1 MTSTILRL
9 PRFPGRL
16 ILGFLSQFGRIS
28 LLVVELVRGL
38 SEVRI
43 WVPRTFTEAASVGA
57 GSLPIVLVIA
67 IFAGVTTAFQA
78 GYQWQSNL
86 PVYVLGTLIVET
98 IVLELGPVLIGLVLA
113 GRIGARYAAELGT
126 MRVTEQIDALESLG
140 RSPASH
146 LIIPRVLASTL
157 MLPVLVVIA
166 DVVAIGSGLFSV
178 KQVLP
183 VTDADFAYGAKAFW
197 KPFDAYYSLIKA
209 TSFGF
214 AIGLISCYMGFNTK
228 QGAERVRGAMPTAA
242 RTTDIIVGFPGETE
256 DDFQQTLDVVRQAR
270 FASAFT
276 FQYSKRPGTP
286 AAEMDGQVPKDVV
299 QERYLRLTALQDEI
313 SWAENRALV
322 GRKVELLV
330 AAGEGS
336 KDAATGRLSG
346 RARDGRLVH
355 FTAADGV
362 RPGDV
367 VETVVTDA
375 KPHFLVADGALL
387 SHRRTRAGDASEAGV
402 RPTTSGVLLG
412 MPRIG
417 APAALAPAGS
427 C

>member
-9 PRFPGRL
+9 PRFTGRL
-16 ILGFLSQFGRIS
+16 ILGFLAQFGRIS

-43 WVPRTFTEAASVGA
+43 WVPRTFTEAATVGG

-67 IFAGVTTAFQA
+67 TFAGVTTAFQA

-86 PVYVLGTLIVET
+86 PVYILGTLIVET

-146 LIIPRVLASTL
+146 LIIPRVLAATL
-157 MLPVLVVIA
+157 MLPVLVIIA
-166 DVVAIGSGLFSV
+166 DVVAIVSGLVSV

-183 VTDADFAYGAKAFW
+183 VTNADFAYGAKAFW

-228 QGAERVRGAMPTAA
+228 QGAEGVGKATTAA
-242 RTTDIIVGFPGETE
+242 IVSSS
-256 DDFQQTLDVVRQAR
+256 VV
-270 FASAFT
+270 
-276 FQYSKRPGTP
+276 
-286 AAEMDGQVPKDVV
+286 
-299 QERYLRLTALQDEI
+299 I
-313 SWAENRALV
+313 
-322 GRKVELLV
+322 LL
-330 AAGEGS
+330 
-336 KDAATGRLSG
+336 LN
-346 RARDGRLVH
+346 
-355 FTAADGV
+355 
-362 RPGDV
+362 
-367 VETVVTDA
+367 
-375 KPHFLVADGALL
+375 ALL
-387 SHRRTRAGDASEAGV
+387 AK
-402 RPTTSGVLLG
+402 LL
-412 MPRIG
+412 I
-417 APAALAPAGS
+417 S
-427 C
+427 T

>member
-9 PRFPGRL
+9 PRFTGRL
-16 ILGFLSQFGRIS
+16 ILGFLAQFGRIS

-43 WVPRTFTEAASVGA
+43 WVPRTFTEAATVGL

-67 IFAGVTTAFQA
+67 MFAGVTTAFQA

-86 PVYVLGTLIVET
+86 PVYILGTLIVET

-146 LIIPRVLASTL
+146 LIIPRVLAATL
-157 MLPVLVVIA
+157 MLPVLVIIA
-166 DVVAIGSGLFSV
+166 DVVAIVSGLISV

-228 QGAERVRGAMPTAA
+228 QGAEGVGKATTAA
-242 RTTDIIVGFPGETE
+242 IVSSS
-256 DDFQQTLDVVRQAR
+256 VVI
-270 FASAFT
+270 
-276 FQYSKRPGTP
+276 
-286 AAEMDGQVPKDVV
+286 
-299 QERYLRLTALQDEI
+299 LLLNALL
-313 SWAENRALV
+313 A
-322 GRKVELLV
+322 KLLV
-330 AAGEGS
+330 S
-336 KDAATGRLSG
+336 T
-346 RARDGRLVH
+346 
-355 FTAADGV
+355 
-362 RPGDV
+362 
-367 VETVVTDA
+367 
-375 KPHFLVADGALL
+375 
-387 SHRRTRAGDASEAGV
+387 
-402 RPTTSGVLLG
+402 
-412 MPRIG
+412 
-417 APAALAPAGS
+417 
-427 C
+427 

>member
-9 PRFPGRL
+9 PRFTGRL
-16 ILGFLSQFGRIS
+16 ILGFLAQFGRIS
-28 LLVVELVRGL
+28 LLVVELFRGL

-43 WVPRTFTEAASVGA
+43 WVPRTFTEAATVGG

-67 IFAGVTTAFQA
+67 MFAGVTTAFQA

-86 PVYVLGTLIVET
+86 PVYILGTLIVET

-146 LIIPRVLASTL
+146 LIIPRVLAATL
-157 MLPVLVVIA
+157 MLPVLVIIA
-166 DVVAIGSGLFSV
+166 DVVAIVSGLISV

-228 QGAERVRGAMPTAA
+228 QGAEGVGKATTAA
-242 RTTDIIVGFPGETE
+242 IVSSS
-256 DDFQQTLDVVRQAR
+256 VVI
-270 FASAFT
+270 
-276 FQYSKRPGTP
+276 
-286 AAEMDGQVPKDVV
+286 
-299 QERYLRLTALQDEI
+299 LLLNALL
-313 SWAENRALV
+313 A
-322 GRKVELLV
+322 KLLV
-330 AAGEGS
+330 S
-336 KDAATGRLSG
+336 T
-346 RARDGRLVH
+346 
-355 FTAADGV
+355 
-362 RPGDV
+362 
-367 VETVVTDA
+367 
-375 KPHFLVADGALL
+375 
-387 SHRRTRAGDASEAGV
+387 
-402 RPTTSGVLLG
+402 
-412 MPRIG
+412 
-417 APAALAPAGS
+417 
-427 C
+427 